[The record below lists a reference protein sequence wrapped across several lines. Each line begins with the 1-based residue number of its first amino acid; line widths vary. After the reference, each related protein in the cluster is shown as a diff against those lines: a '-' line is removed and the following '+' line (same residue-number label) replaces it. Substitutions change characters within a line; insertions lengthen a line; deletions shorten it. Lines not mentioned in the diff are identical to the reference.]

1 MTEFE
6 SVVGLEVHAQLDTA
20 TKIFCGCSTEFGVE
34 GNAQTCP
41 ICLGMPGVL
50 PVLNKRAVELAIRSI
65 LAVGGQVQ
73 PKSIFA
79 RKNYFY
85 PDLPK
90 GYQISQY
97 EKPLGLGGSL
107 TIHLDG
113 QSKTVG
119 ITRIHLEEDAGKS
132 FHPEGRAIDYTL
144 VDVNRCGV
152 PLIEIVSEPDIRSS
166 EEAYTYLAALKQIL
180 QYTEVSTADM
190 EKGKLRCDANVSIR
204 SKGQKEFGTKTELKN
219 MNSFRAVQKAL
230 EVEIERQTGL
240 VESGGKI
247 VQETLLWDEDNQSVH
262 PMRAKEFSDDYRY
275 FPEPDLLPLE
285 VSTQWL
291 EAVRKE
297 MPELPEARRK
307 RFIEA
312 YQLSDYDASLLTA
325 ERPVAD
331 YFETAV
337 KSFSNSKTVANWIN
351 GEVFRFLKEKK
362 ISISEL
368 KVPPVELA
376 SLLKKLDSGSLSN
389 NMAKE
394 VLAEMVETGK
404 TVGVVVAEKGLMQ
417 ESDEGVLDGWVREVI
432 AAFPRQT
439 ESYKEGKKQLL
450 GFFVGET
457 IKKSGGK
464 ANPKLVAALVKK
476 HLGE

>member
-1 MTEFE
+1 MLEYE
-6 SVVGLEVHAQLDTA
+6 SVIGLEVHAQLDTA
-20 TKIFCGCSTEFGVE
+20 TKIFCGCSTEFGAE
-34 GNAQTCP
+34 GDTQTCP

-50 PVLNKRAVELAIRSI
+50 PVLNKKAVELAIRSI

-97 EKPLGLGGSL
+97 ERPLGTAGSI

-113 QSKTVG
+113 ATKRIG

-144 VDVNRCGV
+144 MDVNRCGV
-152 PLIEIVSEPDIRSS
+152 PLIEIVSEPEIRSS
-166 EEAYTYLAALKQIL
+166 EEAYAYLSVLKQTL

-190 EKGKLRCDANVSIR
+190 EKGKLRCDANVSVR
-204 SKGQKEFGTKTELKN
+204 PKGQKEFGTKTELKN

-230 EVEIERQTGL
+230 EVEIDRQIKIA
-240 VESGGKI
+240 ESSGKV
-247 VQETLLWDEDNQSVH
+247 VQETLLWDEDGQTVQ

-285 VSTQWL
+285 VPAKWL

-297 MPELPEARRK
+297 MPELPEERRE
-307 RFIEA
+307 RFIA
-312 YQLSDYDASLLTA
+312 VYQLSEYDASLLTS

-331 YFETAV
+331 YFEAAV
-337 KSFSNSKTVANWIN
+337 KLFPNPKTAANWIN
-351 GEVFRFLKEKK
+351 VEIFRFLKDKK

-368 KVPPVELA
+368 KVPATGLGA
-376 SLLKKLDSGSLSN
+376 LLKKLDSGALSN

-404 TVGVVVAEKGLMQ
+404 TVETVVAEKGLMQ
-417 ESDEGVLDGWVREVI
+417 ESDETVLDGWVREVI
-432 AAFPRQT
+432 AAFPKQT
-439 ESYKEGKKQLL
+439 ESYKGGKKQLL

-457 IKKSGGK
+457 VKKSGGK

>member
-1 MTEFE
+1 MADYE
-6 SVVGLEVHAQLDTA
+6 SVIGLEVHAQLDTA
-20 TKIFCGCSTEFGVE
+20 TKIFCGCSIEFGAE
-34 GNAQTCP
+34 GNSQTCP

-65 LAVGGQVQ
+65 LATGGQVQ

-97 EKPLGLGGSL
+97 ERPLGLGGSL
-107 TIHLDG
+107 TIHFDG
-113 QSKTVG
+113 HGKTVG

-166 EEAYTYLAALKQIL
+166 EEAYAYLVFLKQIL

-204 SKGQKEFGTKTELKN
+204 PKGQKEFGTKTELKN

-230 EVEIERQTGL
+230 EVEIARQIKI
-240 VESGGKI
+240 VESGGKV
-247 VQETLLWDEDNQSVH
+247 VQETLLWDEDKQSVH

-285 VSTQWL
+285 VSAEWL
-291 EAVRKE
+291 ETVRKE
-297 MPELPEARRK
+297 LSELPEARRK
-307 RFIEA
+307 RFAET
-312 YQLSDYDASLLTA
+312 YQLSDYDASLLTS
-325 ERPVAD
+325 ERRVAD
-331 YFETAV
+331 YFETTV
-337 KSFSNSKTVANWIN
+337 QLFPNSKTAANWIN

-362 ISISEL
+362 ISIGEL
-368 KVPPVELA
+368 KVTPIELA
-376 SLLKKLDSGSLSN
+376 ALLKKLDSGSLSS

-404 TVGVVVAEKGLMQ
+404 TVEAVVAQKGLVQ
-417 ESDEGVLDGWVREVI
+417 ESDESILDGWVQEVI
-432 AAFPRQT
+432 AAFPKQT
-439 ESYKEGKKQLL
+439 ESYKGGKKQLL

-457 IKKSGGK
+457 VKKSGGK
-464 ANPKLVAALVKK
+464 ANPKLVSTLVKK

>member
-1 MTEFE
+1 MVEYE
-6 SVVGLEVHAQLDTA
+6 SVIGLEVHAQLDTA
-20 TKIFCGCSTEFGVE
+20 TKIFCGCSTEFGAE
-34 GNAQTCP
+34 GNTQTCP
-41 ICLGMPGVL
+41 VCLGMPGVL
-50 PVLNKRAVELAIRSI
+50 PVLNKKAVELAIRSI

-97 EKPLGLGGSL
+97 ERPLGLGGAI

-113 QSKTVG
+113 TSKRVG

-166 EEAYTYLAALKQIL
+166 EEAYAYLVALKQIL

-204 SKGQKEFGTKTELKN
+204 PKGQKEFGTKTELKN

-230 EVEIERQTGL
+230 DVEIARQIKIVGG
-240 VESGGKI
+240 GGKV

-285 VSTQWL
+285 ISTDWL
-291 EAVRKE
+291 ETVRKA

-307 RFIEA
+307 RFVEA
-312 YQLSDYDASLLTA
+312 HQLSDYDASLLTS
-325 ERPVAD
+325 ERPIAD
-331 YFETAV
+331 YFETVIKA
-337 KSFSNSKTVANWIN
+337 FPNSKMAANWIN
-351 GEVFRFLKEKK
+351 GEIFHFLKEKK
-362 ISISEL
+362 ISIGEL
-368 KVPPVELA
+368 RVPPFELTA
-376 SLLKKLDSGSLSN
+376 LLKKLDSGALSN

-404 TVGVVVAEKGLMQ
+404 TVEAVVKEKGLVQ
-417 ESDEGVLDGWVREVI
+417 ESDEAVLDGWVREVI
-432 AAFPRQT
+432 AAFPKQA
-439 ESYKEGKKQLL
+439 ESYKDGKKQLL

-457 IKKSGGK
+457 VKKSGGK
-464 ANPKLVAALVKK
+464 ANPKLVATLVKK

>member
-1 MTEFE
+1 MAEYE
-6 SVVGLEVHAQLDTA
+6 SVIGLEVHAQLDTA
-20 TKIFCGCSTEFGVE
+20 TKIFCGCLAEFGAE
-34 GNAQTCP
+34 GNTQTCP

-50 PVLNKRAVELAIRSI
+50 PVLNKKAVELAIRSI
-65 LAVGGQVQ
+65 LAVGGTVQ

-97 EKPLGLGGSL
+97 ERPLGLGGSL

-113 QSKTVG
+113 STKRVG

-166 EEAYTYLAALKQIL
+166 EEAYAYLIALKQIL

-190 EKGKLRCDANVSIR
+190 EKGELRCDANVSIR
-204 SKGQKEFGTKTELKN
+204 PKGQKEFGTKTELKN

-230 EVEIERQTGL
+230 DVEIARQIKI
-240 VESGGKI
+240 VEGGGK
-247 VQETLLWDEDNQSVH
+247 VFQETLLWDEDNQSVH

-285 VSTQWL
+285 VSTDWL
-291 EAVRKE
+291 ETVRKA
-297 MPELPEARRK
+297 MPELPEARWR
-307 RFIEA
+307 RFVETH
-312 YQLSDYDASLLTA
+312 QLSDYDASLLTS

-331 YFETAV
+331 YFETV
-337 KSFSNSKTVANWIN
+337 IKSFPNAKTVANWIN
-351 GEVFRFLKEKK
+351 VEIFRFLKEKR
-362 ISISEL
+362 ISIDEL
-368 KVPPVELA
+368 QVSPIELA
-376 SLLKKLDSGSLSN
+376 TLLKKLDSGALSN

-394 VLAEMVETGK
+394 VLAELVETGK
-404 TVGVVVAEKGLMQ
+404 TVETVVREKGLVQ
-417 ESDEGVLDGWVREVI
+417 ESDEAVLDGWVREVI
-432 AAFPRQT
+432 ASFPKQT
-439 ESYKEGKKQLL
+439 TSYKDGKKQLL

-457 IKKSGGK
+457 VKKSGGK
-464 ANPKLVAALVKK
+464 ANPKLVANLVKK

>member
-1 MTEFE
+1 MAEYE
-6 SVVGLEVHAQLDTA
+6 IVIGLEVHAQLDTV
-20 TKIFCGCSTEFGVE
+20 TKIFCGCSTEFGAD
-34 GNAQTCP
+34 GNSQTCP
-41 ICLGMPGVL
+41 ICIGMPGVL

-97 EKPLGLGGSL
+97 ERPLGTGGSV
-107 TIHLDG
+107 TIHLNG
-113 QSKTVG
+113 TTKRIG

-166 EEAYTYLAALKQIL
+166 EEAHAYLTALKQIL
-180 QYTEVSTADM
+180 QYTEVSRADM
-190 EKGKLRCDANVSIR
+190 EKGKLRCDANVSVR
-204 SKGQKEFGTKTELKN
+204 PTGQKEFGTKTELKN

-230 EVEIERQTGL
+230 DVEIERQIKL
-240 VESGGKI
+240 VTSGGKVI
-247 VQETLLWDEDNQSVH
+247 QETLLWDENNQSVH
-262 PMRAKEFSDDYRY
+262 PMRAKEFSEDYRY

-285 VSTQWL
+285 VSPEWRK
-291 EAVRKE
+291 AVRKE
-297 MPELPEARRK
+297 MPELPETKRR
-307 RFIEA
+307 RFVEA
-312 YQLSDYDASLLTA
+312 YQLSDYDAALLTS
-325 ERPVAD
+325 ERLVAD

-337 KSFSNSKTVANWIN
+337 KSFPNSKTVANWIN

-362 ISISEL
+362 ISLEEF
-368 KVPPVELA
+368 KVTPVELA
-376 SLLKKLDSGSLSN
+376 ALLKKLDSGSLSS

-394 VLAEMVETGK
+394 VLGEMVETGK
-404 TVGVVVAEKGLMQ
+404 TVEAVVKEKGLVQ
-417 ESDEGVLDGWVREVI
+417 ESDEVVLDGWVREVI
-432 AAFPRQT
+432 AAFPKQT
-439 ESYKEGKKQLL
+439 ESYKGGKKQLL

-457 IKKSGGK
+457 VKKSGGK
-464 ANPKLVAALVKK
+464 ANPKLVSTLVKK

>member
-1 MTEFE
+1 MAEYE
-6 SVVGLEVHAQLDTA
+6 SVIGLEVHAQLDTA
-20 TKIFCGCSTEFGVE
+20 TKIFCGCTTEFGAE
-34 GNAQTCP
+34 GNSQTCP

-65 LAVGGQVQ
+65 LATGGQVQ
-73 PKSIFA
+73 SKSIFA

-97 EKPLGLGGSL
+97 ERPLGLGGSVTL
-107 TIHLDG
+107 HLDG
-113 QSKTVG
+113 AIKRIGV
-119 ITRIHLEEDAGKS
+119 TRIHLEEDAGKS

-152 PLIEIVSEPDIRSS
+152 PLIEIVSEPDIRSP
-166 EEAYTYLAALKQIL
+166 EEAYAYLVFLKQIL

-204 SKGQKEFGTKTELKN
+204 PKGRKEFGTKTELKN

-230 EVEIERQTGL
+230 EVEIERQIKL
-240 VESGGKI
+240 MESGGKV

-285 VSTQWL
+285 ISTDWL

-307 RFIEA
+307 RFVES
-312 YQLSDYDASLLTA
+312 YQFSDYDASLLTS
-325 ERPVAD
+325 ERAIAD
-331 YFETAV
+331 YFEKAV
-337 KSFSNSKTVANWIN
+337 QLFPNSKTVANWIN

-362 ISISEL
+362 ISIGEL
-368 KVPPVELA
+368 KVTPVELA
-376 SLLKKLDSGSLSN
+376 TLLKKLESGALSN

-394 VLAEMVETGK
+394 VLAEIVETGK
-404 TVGVVVAEKGLMQ
+404 NVETVVAQKGLAQ
-417 ESDEGVLDGWVREVI
+417 ESDEAVLEGWVQEVI
-432 AAFPRQT
+432 AAFPKQT
-439 ESYKEGKKQLL
+439 ESYKGGKKQLL

-457 IKKSGGK
+457 VKKSGGK
-464 ANPKLVAALVKK
+464 ANPKLVSTLVKK

>member
-1 MTEFE
+1 MAEYE
-6 SVVGLEVHAQLDTA
+6 SIIGLEIHAQLDTA
-20 TKIFCGCSTEFGVE
+20 TKIFCGCSTEFGAE
-34 GNAQTCP
+34 GNSQTCP

-50 PVLNKRAVELAIRSI
+50 PVLNKRVVELAIRSI

-97 EKPLGLGGSL
+97 ERPLGLSGSV
-107 TIHLDG
+107 TIHFDG
-113 QSKTVG
+113 HSKTVG

-152 PLIEIVSEPDIRSS
+152 PLIEIVSEPDIRSP
-166 EEAYTYLAALKQIL
+166 EEAYAYLVFLKQIL

-204 SKGQKEFGTKTELKN
+204 PKGQKEFGTKTELKN

-230 EVEIERQTGL
+230 EVEIERQIKL
-240 VESGGKI
+240 VQSGGK
-247 VQETLLWDEDNQSVH
+247 VGQETLLWDEDNQSVH
-262 PMRAKEFSDDYRY
+262 PMRAKEFSNDYRY

-285 VSTQWL
+285 VSSTWL

-307 RFIEA
+307 RFAET
-312 YQLSDYDASLLTA
+312 YQLSDYDASLLTS
-325 ERPVAD
+325 ERDVAD
-331 YFETAV
+331 YFETAA
-337 KSFSNSKTVANWIN
+337 KLSPNPKTVANWVN
-351 GEVFRFLKEKK
+351 GEIFRYLKEKK
-362 ISISEL
+362 ISIGEL
-368 KVPPVELA
+368 KVTPTELTA
-376 SLLKKLDSGSLSN
+376 LLKKLDSGSLSN

-404 TVGVVVAEKGLMQ
+404 PVEAVVAQRGLVQ
-417 ESDEGVLDGWVREVI
+417 ESDETVLEGWVQEVI
-432 AAFPRQT
+432 AAFPKQT

-457 IKKSGGK
+457 VKKSGGK
-464 ANPKLVAALVKK
+464 ANPKLVSTLVKK

>member
-1 MTEFE
+1 MPEYE
-6 SVVGLEVHAQLDTA
+6 SVIGLEVHAQLDTA
-20 TKIFCGCSTEFGVE
+20 TKIFCGCPAEFGAD
-34 GNAQTCP
+34 GNSQTCP
-41 ICLGMPGVL
+41 ICLGMPGIL
-50 PVLNKRAVELAIRSI
+50 PVLNKQAVELAIRSI

-97 EKPLGLGGSL
+97 ERPLGLDGSV

-113 QSKTVG
+113 AAKRVG

-144 VDVNRCGV
+144 MDVNRCGV

-166 EEAYTYLAALKQIL
+166 EEAYAYLVALKQIL

-204 SKGQKEFGTKTELKN
+204 PKGQKEFGTKTELKN

-230 EVEIERQTGL
+230 EVEIARQTKM
-240 VESGGKI
+240 VESGDKVI
-247 VQETLLWDEDNQSVH
+247 QETLLWDEDEQSVH

-285 VSTQWL
+285 ISTEWL
-291 EAVRKE
+291 EVVRKA

-307 RFIEA
+307 RFVEV
-312 YQLSDYDASLLTA
+312 YQLSDYDASLLTS

-337 KSFSNSKTVANWIN
+337 KSFPNSKTVANWIN

-362 ISISEL
+362 ISLGEF
-368 KVPPVELA
+368 KVTPGELA
-376 SLLKKLDSGSLSN
+376 ALLQKLDSGSLSN

-404 TVGVVVAEKGLMQ
+404 TVDTVVAQKGLVQ
-417 ESDEGVLDGWVREVI
+417 ESDEAVLDGWVREVI
-432 AAFPRQT
+432 AAFPKQT
-439 ESYKEGKKQLL
+439 ASYKDGKKQLL

-457 IKKSGGK
+457 VKKSGGK
-464 ANPKLVAALVKK
+464 ANPKLVSTLVKK

>member
-1 MTEFE
+1 MAEYE
-6 SVVGLEVHAQLDTA
+6 SVIGLEVHAQLDTA
-20 TKIFCGCSTEFGVE
+20 TKIFCGCLTEFGAD
-34 GNAQTCP
+34 GNSQTCP

-50 PVLNKRAVELAIRSI
+50 PVLNKKAVELAIRSI

-97 EKPLGLGGSL
+97 ERPLGLGGSL

-113 QSKTVG
+113 TTKRIG

-166 EEAYTYLAALKQIL
+166 DEAYAYLVALKQIL

-204 SKGQKEFGTKTELKN
+204 PKGQKELGTKTELKN
-219 MNSFRAVQKAL
+219 MNSFKAVQKAL
-230 EVEIERQTGL
+230 EVEMARQIKM
-240 VESGGKI
+240 VESGGKV
-247 VQETLLWDEDNQSVH
+247 VQETLLWDEDKQSVQA
-262 PMRAKEFSDDYRY
+262 MRAKEFSDDYRY

-285 VSTQWL
+285 VSTEWL
-291 EAVRKE
+291 EVVRKG

-312 YQLSDYDASLLTA
+312 YQLSDYDASLLTSD
-325 ERPVAD
+325 RPVAD
-331 YFETAV
+331 YFEAVV
-337 KSFSNSKTVANWIN
+337 KSFPNSKTVANWIT

-362 ISISEL
+362 ISLGEF
-368 KVPPVELA
+368 KVTSVELA
-376 SLLKKLDSGSLSN
+376 ALLKKLDSGSLSS

-394 VLAEMVETGK
+394 VLGEMVETGK
-404 TVGVVVAEKGLMQ
+404 PVEAVVKEKGLVQ
-417 ESDEGVLDGWVREVI
+417 ESDEAVLDGWVREVI
-432 AAFPRQT
+432 AAFPKQT
-439 ESYKEGKKQLL
+439 VSYKDGKKQLL

-457 IKKSGGK
+457 VKKSGGK
-464 ANPKLVAALVKK
+464 ANPKLVATLVKK

>member
-1 MTEFE
+1 
-6 SVVGLEVHAQLDTA
+6 
-20 TKIFCGCSTEFGVE
+20 
-34 GNAQTCP
+34 
-41 ICLGMPGVL
+41 
-50 PVLNKRAVELAIRSI
+50 
-65 LAVGGQVQ
+65 
-73 PKSIFA
+73 
-79 RKNYFY
+79 
-85 PDLPK
+85 
-90 GYQISQY
+90 
-97 EKPLGLGGSL
+97 
-107 TIHLDG
+107 
-113 QSKTVG
+113 
-119 ITRIHLEEDAGKS
+119 
-132 FHPEGRAIDYTL
+132 
-144 VDVNRCGV
+144 VNRCGV

-166 EEAYTYLAALKQIL
+166 EEAYAYLVILKQIL
-180 QYTEVSTADM
+180 QYAEVSTADM

-204 SKGQKEFGTKTELKN
+204 PKGQKEFGTKTELKN

-230 EVEIERQTGL
+230 EVEIERQIKL
-240 VESGGKI
+240 VEPGGKV

-285 VSTQWL
+285 VSAGWL
-291 EAVRKE
+291 EAVRKQ

-307 RFIEA
+307 RFIES
-312 YQLSDYDASLLTA
+312 YQLSDYDATLLTS

-337 KSFSNSKTVANWIN
+337 QSFPGSKTVANWIN
-351 GEVFRFLKEKK
+351 GEVFRFLKEKR

-376 SLLKKLDSGSLSN
+376 ALLEKLDSGSLSN

-404 TVGVVVAEKGLMQ
+404 TVSTVVAEKGLVQ
-417 ESDEGVLDGWVREVI
+417 ESDEAVLGGWVREVI
-432 AAFPRQT
+432 AAFPKQT
-439 ESYKEGKKQLL
+439 ESYKQGKKQLL

-457 IKKSGGK
+457 VKKSGGK
-464 ANPKLVAALVKK
+464 ANPKLVLVLVKK

>member
-1 MTEFE
+1 MTEYE
-6 SVVGLEVHAQLDTA
+6 SVIGLEVHAQLDTA
-20 TKIFCGCSTEFGVE
+20 TKIFCGCLTEFGAE
-34 GNAQTCP
+34 GNTQTCP

-50 PVLNKRAVELAIRSI
+50 PVLNKKAVELAIRSI
-65 LAVGGQVQ
+65 LAVGGTVQ

-97 EKPLGLGGSL
+97 ERPLGTGGSI

-113 QSKTVG
+113 TTKRVG

-166 EEAYTYLAALKQIL
+166 EEAYAYLVALKQIL

-204 SKGQKEFGTKTELKN
+204 PKGQKEFGTKTELKN
-219 MNSFRAVQKAL
+219 MNSFRAVQKAI
-230 EVEIERQTGL
+230 EVEITRQIKI
-240 VESGGKI
+240 VESGGRV

-285 VSTQWL
+285 ASTDWL
-291 EAVRKE
+291 ETVRKA
-297 MPELPEARRK
+297 MPELPEARRR
-307 RFIEA
+307 RFVEIH
-312 YQLSDYDASLLTA
+312 QLSDYDASLLTS

-331 YFETAV
+331 YFEMV
-337 KSFSNSKTVANWIN
+337 IKSFPNAKTVANWIN
-351 GEVFRFLKEKK
+351 VEIFRFLKEKR
-362 ISISEL
+362 ISIDEL
-368 KVPPVELA
+368 KVSPIELA
-376 SLLKKLDSGSLSN
+376 TLLKKLDSGALSN

-394 VLAEMVETGK
+394 VLAELVEAGK
-404 TVGVVVAEKGLMQ
+404 TVETVVAEKGLVQ
-417 ESDEGVLDGWVREVI
+417 ESDETVLDGWVREII
-432 AAFPRQT
+432 ASFPKQT
-439 ESYKEGKKQLL
+439 ASYKDGKKQLL

-457 IKKSGGK
+457 VKKSGGK
-464 ANPKLVAALVKK
+464 ANPKLVANLVKK